1 MPTSRAY
8 YHSTIADFLH
18 RDSDAVLGTIC
29 RNAVQASLEDTQKTA
44 WIEEINL
51 LQRLLAPYNGSGS
64 VYFEYNIPRIGRRI
78 DTVLLIDGVIFILEF
93 KAGNDSFDRA
103 AITQLWDYAL
113 DLKNFHEGSH
123 NRYIVPVLVATEAR
137 KTVDKLL
144 LDSRMIYAPMMT
156 GSDSLA
162 EIIKSALNGIEH
174 RQWPSDD
181 EWDRSRYCPT
191 PTIIEAACALYQ
203 SHSVD
208 NITTNGAGRENL
220 TLTTTRIEQIIE
232 QSKRLKQ
239 KSILFVTG
247 VPGAGKTLVGL
258 NMAIKMFE
266 QGEKAVYLSG
276 NFPLVAV
283 LVEALARDMLAKKK
297 QEADGSKYTKKK
309 AEADVRTFIQMIHA
323 YRDECLVGSRVEGD
337 HIVMDSNYFADPKH
351 KKKQF
356 APIEHVA
363 IFDEA
368 QRAWTQKKIA
378 DFMKRKRSTDNFPY
392 SEPGYLISCLDRH
405 DDWAVIICLVGGGQ
419 EIYDGEAG
427 ISEWLSAI
435 TVRYPDW
442 HTYISPELTT
452 QEYAEGQALELLKGH
467 KYTHAQEKDLH
478 LRVSLR
484 SFKAER
490 LSEFIYNLLELN
502 CREART
508 SLPPVDRYPIYLTR
522 SIDKAKDWL
531 RSIAKG
537 SERFGLL
544 AASTAERLRP
554 INVNVRYKP
563 NEIYWFLNDDND
575 VRSSNFLEDVA
586 TEFQVQGL
594 ELDYTAVIWDADL
607 RIEQGAWKHYSFNGG
622 TRWNNINKSSNQVYQ
637 KNAYRVLL
645 TRARQGMIIVV
656 PQGDATDQTRLPQYY
671 EGVWNYMRSIGIPV
685 I

>member
-1 MPTSRAY
+1 MTSRAY
-8 YHSTIADFLH
+8 YHSTIADFLS
-18 RDSDAVLGTIC
+18 REGDTVLGTIC
-29 RNAVQASLEDTQKTA
+29 RNATQASLEETQKAA
-44 WIEEINL
+44 WIEEIEL
-51 LQRLLAPYNGSGS
+51 LQQILAPYKNRGSI
-64 VYFEYNIPRIGRRI
+64 YFEYNIPRIGRRI

-123 NRYIVPVLVATEAR
+123 DRYIVPVLVATEA
-137 KTVDKLL
+137 KNALSTLM
-144 LDSRMIYAPMMT
+144 LDSRQIYTPMMT
-156 GSDSLA
+156 GSYALA
-162 EIIKSALNGIEH
+162 NIIKLALDGIEH
-174 RQWPSDD
+174 RLWPSDD

-203 SHSVD
+203 NHSVE

-220 TLTTTRIEQIIE
+220 TLTTNRIEQIIE
-232 QSKRLKQ
+232 QSKQKGQ

-266 QGEKAVYLSG
+266 QHENAVYLSG

-283 LVEALARDMLAKKK
+283 LVEALARDMMKKK
-297 QEADGSKYTKKK
+297 EKEADGSKYTKKK

-323 YRDECLVGSRVEGD
+323 YRDECLVGGRVEGNQ
-337 HIVMDSNYFADPKH
+337 IVMDSNYFADPKH
-351 KKKQF
+351 KKRQF

-368 QRAWTQKKIA
+368 QRAWTQEKIA
-378 DFMKRKRSTDNFPY
+378 GFMKRKRSMDGFPY

-405 DDWAVIICLVGGGQ
+405 DDWAAIICLVGGGQ
-419 EIYDGEAG
+419 EIHDGEAG
-427 ISEWLSAI
+427 IGEWLRAI
-435 TVRYPDW
+435 TNSFPDW
-442 HTYISPELTT
+442 HVYISPELNTH
-452 QEYAEGQALELLKGH
+452 EYADGQALKLLSQH
-467 KYTHAQEKDLH
+467 TRTNAQEKDLH

-490 LSEFIYNLLELN
+490 LSEFVYNLLELD
-502 CREART
+502 CEKAKA
-508 SLPPVDRYPIYLTR
+508 SLPAADKYPILITR
-522 SIDKAKDWL
+522 SIDKAKAWL
-531 RSIAKG
+531 RSTAKG
-537 SERFGLL
+537 SERYGLL
-544 AASTAERLRP
+544 AASTADRLRP

-563 NEIYWFLNDDND
+563 NEVYWFLNDDSD

-594 ELDYTAVIWDADL
+594 ELDYSAVIWDADL
-607 RIEQGAWKHYSFNGG
+607 RIEHGKWKHYSFNGG
-622 TRWNNINKSSNQVYQ
+622 AKWYNINKPSNQVYQ

-656 PQGDATDQTRLPQYY
+656 PEGDATDQTRLPEYY
-671 EGVWNYMRSIGIPV
+671 EGVWNYLESIGIP
-685 I
+685 II